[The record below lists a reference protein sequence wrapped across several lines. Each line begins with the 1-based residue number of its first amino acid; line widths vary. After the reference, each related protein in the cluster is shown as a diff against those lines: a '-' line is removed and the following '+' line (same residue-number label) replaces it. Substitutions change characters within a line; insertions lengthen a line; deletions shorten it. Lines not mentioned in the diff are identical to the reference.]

1 MLLLQ
6 ALVSFVLL
14 CSQALAVPAS
24 TGIEAKVYA
33 PDPPATHHV
42 LMGIKYY
49 DEDKKKEAVSEII
62 IDLYGTVAPMAV
74 ENFAVLGKG
83 IAIMTD
89 PQAEGTTLVT
99 YKKTKFT
106 KLIKDDIIEGGE
118 VLPGITSFSI
128 FGFKWAD
135 EGFFLKHDRPGR
147 VSLVNDGEA
156 DTNDSRFSISL
167 NPNGSP
173 ERDGKNVVFGQ
184 VIYGYDNLEAIQKC
198 AVSATSNRPEHDI
211 TISYI
216 IVDELKIADSAK
228 LHQEYMTKLDKFESG
243 DLSQGIKLAPS
254 AATLRENKKLKDMKT
269 SQLNHPLAKVSY
281 GIIFLLVLYLLA
293 KKKRVLFF
301 KSSASAGSAA
311 NVVSLR
317 ND

>member
-6 ALVSFVLL
+6 ALVSFVVL
-14 CSQALAVPAS
+14 CSQALAAPAY
-24 TGIEAKVYA
+24 TDIQAKVYP

-42 LMGIKYY
+42 LMGIKYF
-49 DEDKKKEAVSEII
+49 DEVEKKELVSEII

-83 IAIMTD
+83 LSIMTD

-118 VLPGITSFSI
+118 VLPGMTSFSI

-147 VSLVNDGEA
+147 VALVNDGEP

-167 NPNGSP
+167 NSNGSP
-173 ERDGKNVVFGQ
+173 ERDGANVVFGQ
-184 VIYGYDNLEAIQKC
+184 VIFGYDNLEKIQTSK
-198 AVSATSNRPEHDI
+198 VSSATHRPEHDI
-211 TISYI
+211 TVSYI
-216 IVDELKIADSAK
+216 VVDELKIADTAK
-228 LHQEYMTKLDKFESG
+228 LHQEYLEKLDKFEAG
-243 DLSQGIKLAPS
+243 DMSQGVKMLPS
-254 AATLRENKKLKDMKT
+254 MATLKEKQKLKDMKT
-269 SQLNHPLAKVSY
+269 SQLGHPLAKVSY

-293 KKKRVLFF
+293 KKKRFLFA
-301 KSSASAGSAA
+301 KSSANSNSAA